1 MECDKYRPDLII
13 GRVGPTRRF
22 IEQKIDGDCPL
33 FYEVLDPSVNRPA
46 ARCVTQLALV
56 PDLPALEHSP

>member
-46 ARCVTQLALV
+46 ARCVTQLCSTRA
-56 PDLPALEHSP
+56 